1 MQELS
6 AETPT
11 LIKGLA
17 AIIGEIVVGVNGPF
31 LFERLG
37 LNVPEAIVSGVLVGA
52 AAGVS
57 IAAAILALRHRKP
70 ATAPRH
76 DVGVTV
82 HLHRA

>member
-6 AETPT
+6 SQAPT

-31 LFERLG
+31 LFERFG
-37 LNVPEAIVSGVLVGA
+37 LNVPEAIASGVLVGA
-52 AAGVS
+52 AVGVCA
-57 IAAAILALRHRKP
+57 AAAILAVRHQEP
-70 ATAPRH
+70 ATVRRH
-76 DVGVTV
+76 DVGVKV